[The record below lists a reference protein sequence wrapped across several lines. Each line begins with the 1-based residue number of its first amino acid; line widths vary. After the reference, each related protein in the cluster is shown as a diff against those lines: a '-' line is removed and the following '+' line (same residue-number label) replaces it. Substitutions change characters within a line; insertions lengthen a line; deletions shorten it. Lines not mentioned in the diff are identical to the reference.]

1 MEPLSLGIVDQSPVR
16 QGGTVRQAFRETVEL
31 AQLAEDIGYGR
42 YWVAEHHNTG
52 RFAGTAPEILIGQI
66 ASQTKRI
73 RVGSGGI
80 MLPHYSALK
89 VAETFSI
96 LNSLYPERIELGIGR
111 APGSDQTTAVALAYP
126 RPPMN
131 IEHFPQ
137 QVVDVIGFLSGT
149 LPEGHPFYDI
159 ESQPGPPPE
168 AIPGIWLLGS
178 SDYSAQLAALIGL
191 PFSFADF
198 FGSTGGQGPTVAELY
213 RRRFRPSGYLAE
225 PRLNVALQ
233 VVCAESKERAEFIA
247 SSKNISRIDQL
258 RGIRKPL
265 IPPEEADQVH
275 LGPGEREYLAQMS
288 RNAIHGDPEYV
299 KERVVDAAK
308 KYGTSDIS
316 IVTNCYYFEDRVR
329 SYELISEAFGLK
341 KETG

>member
-1 MEPLSLGIVDQSPVR
+1 
-16 QGGTVRQAFRETVEL
+16 
-31 AQLAEDIGYGR
+31 
-42 YWVAEHHNTG
+42 
-52 RFAGTAPEILIGQI
+52 
-66 ASQTKRI
+66 
-73 RVGSGGI
+73 

-198 FGSTGGQGPTVAELY
+198 FGSTVSMVY
-213 RRRFRPSGYLAE
+213 DY
-225 PRLNVALQ
+225 V
-233 VVCAESKERAEFIA
+233 
-247 SSKNISRIDQL
+247 SS
-258 RGIRKPL
+258 
-265 IPPEEADQVH
+265 
-275 LGPGEREYLAQMS
+275 
-288 RNAIHGDPEYV
+288 
-299 KERVVDAAK
+299 
-308 KYGTSDIS
+308 
-316 IVTNCYYFEDRVR
+316 
-329 SYELISEAFGLK
+329 
-341 KETG
+341 